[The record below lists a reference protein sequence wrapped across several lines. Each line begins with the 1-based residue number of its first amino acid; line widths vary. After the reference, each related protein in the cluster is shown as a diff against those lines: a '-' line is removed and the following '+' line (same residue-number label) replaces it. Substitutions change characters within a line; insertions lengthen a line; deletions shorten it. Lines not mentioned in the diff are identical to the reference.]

1 MMLNNVWIVLPI
13 LTPQVPIFHFMT
25 NGGSEFIKMM
35 QKHNK
40 MTSIFLLVLGGGG
53 QDKQAWTACLP
64 RLKITRVGGGGARY
78 PGIACPRAASQPWLT
93 CPQGASCSGGKINW
107 VTCNPVP
114 QEMFEHSTYGP
125 CVQTASFS
133 I

>member
-53 QDKQAWTACLP
+53 GQDKQAWTACPP
-64 RLKITRVGGGGARY
+64 RLKITRVGGGQDI
-78 PGIACPRAASQPWLT
+78 PG
-93 CPQGASCSGGKINW
+93 
-107 VTCNPVP
+107 
-114 QEMFEHSTYGP
+114 
-125 CVQTASFS
+125 
-133 I
+133 